1 MDVATS
7 CATDPERRN
16 EGVEAQHRVPELARL
31 LEDAGVEVGVA
42 DPDGSPLERY
52 AVESVSSGPFGAGD
66 GEVMWLELA
75 NGLLVGLATPAPCAP
90 QPLLAGA
97 M

>member
-1 MDVATS
+1 MEA
-7 CATDPERRN
+7 RQL
-16 EGVEAQHRVPELARL
+16 VEELVCL
-31 LEDAGVEVGVA
+31 LGDAGVEVVVA

-75 NGLLVGLATPAPCAP
+75 NGLLVGLVTPVLRSA
-90 QPLLAGA
+90 QPLVAGTT
-97 M
+97 